1 MKLTRFEYEK
11 KQSTSFIQDSVEEDN
26 LLDACSDINPST
38 TNTDRKYINVT
49 VLLCLDFI
57 GFCDFTLS

>member
-38 TNTDRKYINVT
+38 PNTDRKYINVT
-49 VLLCLDFI
+49 FLLCLDFI

>member
-49 VLLCLDFI
+49 FLLSLDFI